1 MMQRGQKSAAKLSVL
16 RNDRVDTRPQP
27 PPDLPPW
34 QRDLWL
40 RVVRT
45 EHPSAFATASSQEQ
59 LKLYLRHAEAAHLL
73 AKQIEIVQRGDL
85 SDGSVLSDYDRLLR
99 MRDRETKGLSN
110 LARALRL
117 CNQSRY
123 SEVTA
128 ANKAKQVA
136 ADVEKRPWERGQR

>member
-1 MMQRGQKSAAKLSVL
+1 MNQRGQKSAAKLSVV
-16 RNDRVDTRPQP
+16 RTDRVDTRPP
-27 PPDLPPW
+27 PPSDLPSW
-34 QRDLWL
+34 QRDLWQ
-40 RVVRT
+40 RVARS
-45 EHPSAFATASSQEQ
+45 EHPSVFATASSQEQ
-59 LKLYLRHAEAAHLL
+59 LRLYVKHAEAAHIL
-73 AKQIEIVQRGDL
+73 AQMIEVVQQGDL
-85 SDGSVLSDYDRLLR
+85 TDLAALGHYDRLLR

-136 ADVEKRPWERGQR
+136 ADVEKRPWERAR